1 MHIINNNRKILASLI
16 LLVLLFMQ
24 LSAVSHANE
33 HLLNTSETKCI
44 IHLEAE
50 QFSNLLSTH
59 NPELSEN
66 NQVHYP
72 IIQNK
77 SLSSNHI
84 IISYLS
90 RAPPGL

>member
-1 MHIINNNRKILASLI
+1 MHRINNNRKILASMI

-33 HLLNTSETKCI
+33 HLLTTSETKCI

-50 QFSNLLSTH
+50 QFSNLLSAK
-59 NPELSEN
+59 NPELTEN
-66 NQVHYP
+66 EQVHNSY
-72 IIQNK
+72 IQYK